1 MGGQGDRAR
10 WERLKRRWEVG
21 KQSPSGSVRRV
32 PVSVEDGA
40 SPPESPFKRNR
51 VGLASAATNSRSSS
65 VEGSELDEEMGS
77 LRLRSDE
84 GWVRSKK
91 VDALPMDASE
101 LDSTNGDP
109 DSQPGTPDAA
119 STGGQQISAA
129 EMAERRKL
137 MFDPA
142 AGEPKA
148 SGRQPKVST
157 VTKGLMKIAWE
168 EMDELPKLAKGRAGG
183 HFCPPAPFPP
193 SNPTLVP
200 SHAR

>member
-1 MGGQGDRAR
+1 
-10 WERLKRRWEVG
+10 
-21 KQSPSGSVRRV
+21 
-32 PVSVEDGA
+32 
-40 SPPESPFKRNR
+40 
-51 VGLASAATNSRSSS
+51 
-65 VEGSELDEEMGS
+65 
-77 LRLRSDE
+77 
-84 GWVRSKK
+84 
-91 VDALPMDASE
+91 
-101 LDSTNGDP
+101 
-109 DSQPGTPDAA
+109 
-119 STGGQQISAA
+119 
-129 EMAERRKL
+129 MAERRKL

-168 EMDELPKLAKGRAGG
+168 EMDELPKLAKGMAGG